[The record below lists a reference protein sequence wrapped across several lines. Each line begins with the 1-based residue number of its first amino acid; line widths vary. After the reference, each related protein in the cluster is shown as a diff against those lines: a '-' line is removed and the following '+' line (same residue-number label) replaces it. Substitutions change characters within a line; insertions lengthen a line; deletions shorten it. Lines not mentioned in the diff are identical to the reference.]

1 MITAPSPI
9 QTSLPTDVG
18 GFIGSCLKRNS
29 ENSGQNL
36 NFRERPNWKG
46 CELSQSVGCS
56 KGAITTRGA
65 IEQKRP
71 IRSEEHTS
79 ERQSLMRNSYAVFCL
94 KKKKKRKHI
103 TDINK

>member
-9 QTSLPTDVG
+9 QTSLPIDVG

-71 IRSEEHTS
+71 ILAPPIRSEERRVGKECVSTCRSRWSPSH
-79 ERQSLMRNSYAVFCL
+79 
-94 KKKKKRKHI
+94 
-103 TDINK
+103 